1 MTTTGPDTGGNAVLA
16 PLDRLL
22 GRVERQVSRRV
33 EVVLA
38 GDGLTIDQWRV
49 LDLLAGTEG
58 HTMSGIAAAVG
69 VPGPT
74 LTKLVDRLV
83 DTATV
88 YRLADVRDRRRV
100 LVFLS
105 EQGAAV
111 HQRLAPLVQAVH
123 AEVLAVLDADA
134 AVLLT
139 LLDRLAADRR
149 DLTPRR

>member
-1 MTTTGPDTGGNAVLA
+1 MTTTEDDTGVGLV

-33 EVVLA
+33 ESALVA
-38 GDGLTIDQWRV
+38 DGLSIDQWRV
-49 LDLLAGTEG
+49 LDLLADAEG
-58 HTMSGIAAAVG
+58 HTMSGIAASVG

-74 LTKLVDRLV
+74 LTKVVDRLV
-83 DTATV
+83 DAATV

-105 EQGAAV
+105 DEGRAM
-111 HQRLAPLVQAVH
+111 HERLAPLVRAVQVD
-123 AEVLAVLDADA
+123 VLSVLGADA

-139 LLDRLAADRR
+139 LLDRLAS
-149 DLTPRR
+149 PR

>member
-1 MTTTGPDTGGNAVLA
+1 METTGNSAGERTARLE
-16 PLDRLL
+16 RLL

-33 EVVLA
+33 ETVLA
-38 GDGLTIDQWRV
+38 GDVLTVDQWRV
-49 LDLLAGTEG
+49 IDLLADSEG
-58 HTMSGIAAAVG
+58 QTMSGIAAAVA

-105 EQGAAV
+105 EEGRAL
-111 HQRLAPLVQAVH
+111 HGRLSPLVQAVE
-123 AEVLAVLDADA
+123 ADVLAALGDDAT
-134 AVLLT
+134 VLLT
-139 LLDRLAADRR
+139 LLHRIAADR
-149 DLTPRR
+149 